1 LKCCQLKKAKLA
13 NPTSAV
19 QEIRERI
26 PRKDLLDKLFTLFA
40 EQDAITLKDLT
51 LKTNQP
57 QVYVREVVS
66 EIATQT
72 SSGFQLKR
80 EFKLEAQRSEA
91 QRSAQN

>member
-1 LKCCQLKKAKLA
+1 MFLQLKKAKLA
-13 NPTSAV
+13 NPTAAV

-26 PRKDLLDKLFTLFA
+26 PKEKLLDKLFALFA

-57 QVYVREVVS
+57 QVYVREVVA

-72 SSGFQLKR
+72 STGFQLKR
-80 EFKLEAQRSEA
+80 EYKTEAQRSV
-91 QRSAQN
+91 QN